1 MKTEQLRS
9 VEARAEAFAALGD
22 PVRLRIVERLA
33 LSDAMPSDLSASL
46 GIGSNLL
53 AHHLGVLESADL
65 VRRIRS
71 EGDRRRTY
79 VCLLADGLPSLVA
92 APVAVP
98 RRVLFVCT
106 ANSARSQLAALLWR
120 GRSSLPVTSAGTH
133 PADRVAPGA
142 VAAAQRHHLRLARG
156 TRPQRIADV
165 RRAGDLVVT
174 VCDRAHEDLADPTA
188 LHWSVPDPV
197 PVGTARAFEA
207 VVGDLDRRIHGLTA
221 RFDQAS

>member
-1 MKTEQLRS
+1 MNTEQSAS
-9 VEARAEAFAALGD
+9 VDARAEAFAALGD
-22 PVRLRIVERLA
+22 PVRLRIVERLV
-33 LSDAMPSDLSASL
+33 LSDAMPSDLSAVL
-46 GIGSNLL
+46 GINSNLL
-53 AHHLGVLESADL
+53 AHHLKVLEAADL
-65 VRRIRS
+65 VRRVRS

-79 VCLLADGLPSLVA
+79 VRLLTGGLPSLVA

-120 GRSSLPVTSAGTH
+120 HRSSLPAESAGTH
-133 PADRVAPGA
+133 PADQVSAGA
-142 VAAAQRHHLRLARG
+142 VAAAKRHHLRLARG
-156 TRPQRIADV
+156 TRPQRLADV
-165 RRAGDLVVT
+165 RGAGDLMVT
-174 VCDRAHEDLADPTA
+174 VCDRAHEELADPAA

-207 VVGDLDRRIHGLTA
+207 VVGDLDHRIHGLVD